1 MEQRRLR
8 GDLIEV
14 DKILTALDKV
24 DKEKLFPL
32 ADGTRMGGGGR
43 GCRFWFRVAG
53 EDERKNTLM
62 Q

>member
-14 DKILTALDKV
+14 DKILTGLDKV

-32 ADGTRMGGGGR
+32 AEGTRTKRDTDFLFWVRDARGGVGQG
-43 GCRFWFRVAG
+43 
-53 EDERKNTLM
+53 KM
-62 Q
+62 